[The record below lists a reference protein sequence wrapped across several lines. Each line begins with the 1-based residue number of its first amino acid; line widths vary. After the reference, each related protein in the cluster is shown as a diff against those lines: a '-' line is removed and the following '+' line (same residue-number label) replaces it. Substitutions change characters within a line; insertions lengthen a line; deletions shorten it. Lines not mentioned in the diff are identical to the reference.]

1 MVWNRLSIS
10 LRSTSSWLLQWK
22 IDVFMVSRFLCQL
35 SRTRHPQMFCVNP
48 SEGVNFWLC
57 FIIIITVMKVSPVSS
72 SSLLWWRSRAVC
84 MTRQYWH
91 TSSSVH
97 PFVQAWNIRV
107 LTRTLLSACACS
119 RRRQTSCVWLWK
131 GCWTPCW
138 PWPCPPRPSPSP
150 HTPFTWPYPHPPRR
164 ACFETSVCWAHVAF
178 RSVHASVSLWWDG
191 RPRRSTM
198 RCVVIVGRFYIAL
211 FSNFKQTRSTYVACD
226 SEWVTNFL

>member
-1 MVWNRLSIS
+1 
-10 LRSTSSWLLQWK
+10 
-22 IDVFMVSRFLCQL
+22 
-35 SRTRHPQMFCVNP
+35 
-48 SEGVNFWLC
+48 
-57 FIIIITVMKVSPVSS
+57 
-72 SSLLWWRSRAVC
+72 
-84 MTRQYWH
+84 MTCQYWH

-97 PFVQAWNIRV
+97 PFVQAWNTRA

-198 RCVVIVGRFYIAL
+198 WCVVIVGRFYIAL
-211 FSNFKQTRSTYVACD
+211 FSNFKQTHSTYVACD
-226 SEWVTNFL
+226 SEWVTNFLWHVFEYASTWCTCSAIWLLHGCCHIKPLLSWRVHWKSLVLV